1 MKRKAKKKKKREKR
15 HATEEAKNVSKK
27 INHHHQKKRQS
38 DFALSVLLFFVLTTD
53 EKKTKTLCWS
63 RDGGRGGGRAF
74 SFFIP
79 SSVFSRTSLALGAR
93 WSPRFWG
100 EFQINKTICFAPFL
114 YLRPHHGVETSD
126 GRQVRVPL
134 LSGTVSIGR
143 KNKRENATSAHLR
156 HSFGEI
162 STKDDSNW

>member
-1 MKRKAKKKKKREKR
+1 MKRKARKKEKR
-15 HATEEAKNVSKK
+15 KDTRTEEAKNVSK
-27 INHHHQKKRQS
+27 INHHQKKRQIS
-38 DFALSVLLFFVLTTD
+38 DFALSASLFFVLTTD

-63 RDGGRGGGRAF
+63 RDGGRGGGRRAF

>member
-1 MKRKAKKKKKREKR
+1 MKRKAKKKEKR
-15 HATEEAKNVSKK
+15 KDTRTEEAKNVSK
-27 INHHHQKKRQS
+27 INHHHKKKRQIS
-38 DFALSVLLFFVLTTD
+38 DFALSASLFFVLTTD

-114 YLRPHHGVETSD
+114 TASWRRNERREASTS
-126 GRQVRVPL
+126 
-134 LSGTVSIGR
+134 
-143 KNKRENATSAHLR
+143 TSP
-156 HSFGEI
+156 
-162 STKDDSNW
+162 

>member
-1 MKRKAKKKKKREKR
+1 MKRKARKKEKR
-15 HATEEAKNVSKK
+15 KDTRTEEAKNVSK
-27 INHHHQKKRQS
+27 INHHHQKKRQIS
-38 DFALSVLLFFVLTTD
+38 DFALSASLFFVLTTD

-63 RDGGRGGGRAF
+63 RDGGRGGGRRAF